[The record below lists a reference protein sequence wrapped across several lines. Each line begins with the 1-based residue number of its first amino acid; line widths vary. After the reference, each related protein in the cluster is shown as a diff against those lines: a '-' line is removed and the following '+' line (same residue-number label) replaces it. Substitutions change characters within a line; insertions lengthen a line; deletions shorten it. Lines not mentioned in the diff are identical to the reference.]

1 MCNGC
6 IVRERNLNKRQQ
18 GVEMQLKSITYYK
31 RITGQFVLL
40 FMTLV
45 FCASFYTSN
54 VFAEGSAK
62 AGAEKAKA
70 CQVCHGV
77 DGHSTKDTYPILA
90 GQHAA
95 YLQKQLKAFKTGT
108 RKDPIMNGMA
118 APLSDQDIE
127 DVAAFFQSKR

>member
-1 MCNGC
+1 
-6 IVRERNLNKRQQ
+6 
-18 GVEMQLKSITYYK
+18 MQLTSITCYK
-31 RITGQFVLL
+31 RITGQYILF

-45 FCASFYTSN
+45 FCTSFYTSS

-70 CQVCHGV
+70 CQVCHGEG
-77 DGHSTKDTYPILA
+77 GHSTKDTYPILA

-95 YLQKQLKAFKTGT
+95 YIRKQLKAFRAGT

>member
-1 MCNGC
+1 MCNSR
-6 IVRERNLNKRQQ
+6 IIRERNLNKRKQ
-18 GVEMQLKSITYYK
+18 GVEMRLKTINCNK
-31 RITGQFVLL
+31 RISGQFIYV
-40 FMTLV
+40 FMALV
-45 FCASFYTSN
+45 FCSSFCTSN
-54 VFAEGSAK
+54 VFAEGSIK

-77 DGHSTKDTYPILA
+77 GGHSTKDIYPILA

-95 YLQKQLKAFKTGT
+95 YIQKQLKAFKEGT

-127 DVAAFFQSKR
+127 DVAAFFQSNR